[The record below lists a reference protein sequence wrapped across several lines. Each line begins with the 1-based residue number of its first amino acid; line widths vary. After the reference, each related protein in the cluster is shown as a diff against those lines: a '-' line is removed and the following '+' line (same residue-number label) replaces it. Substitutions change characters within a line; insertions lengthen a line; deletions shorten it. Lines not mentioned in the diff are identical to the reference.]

1 MDTLIKQHLRFLD
14 TGTLQIRISS
24 QVPVYRYTVRKASQL
39 VTDIYTVRLASKVP
53 VYRYTVRIASQANRK
68 YCSTLLKIEYSNKWS
83 SSVCLD
89 QQSITSYEWEINIY
103 YYMFIVMY
111 TVKKSISRTN
121 TVN

>member
-1 MDTLIKQHLRFLD
+1 MDTLIEQHLRFLD